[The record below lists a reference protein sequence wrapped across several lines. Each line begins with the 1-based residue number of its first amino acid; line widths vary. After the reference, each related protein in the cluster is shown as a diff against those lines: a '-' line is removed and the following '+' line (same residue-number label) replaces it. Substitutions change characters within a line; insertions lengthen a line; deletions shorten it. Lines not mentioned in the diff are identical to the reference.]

1 MRAAQSLSYLG
12 PTRAR
17 LRKRGKT
24 KTKNKTPPS
33 SSPATAAASGG
44 ETLEAGYPSIP
55 TGVRTREPTPLSPAA
70 RPTHRGARWGAEMRR
85 AMRSVD
91 DLIEEAKVRTVWWAL
106 CVFAISYFITHTSKS
121 MWTNVPMS
129 ILILAFLRYLSFK
142 VEFRWRSQPV
152 PKQTYL
158 SQASKRQLS
167 ANDHRLSTVPPVS
180 RWRRKVGSPS
190 VEAAFE
196 SFIDNILRDFVMDL
210 FYSDITPDREAP
222 ELIRGLI
229 LHALGEVSGRVKEMN
244 LVDFLTSD
252 MADLIG
258 KHVDIFRKNQLQI
271 GVDVMGTL
279 SSEERDE
286 RLKQHLIVSQE
297 LHPALLSSEH
307 EYKVLKEL
315 VGGVMALVLRP
326 QDAQSPLVRCFSREL
341 VTCLVLQPV
350 MNFASPIYVNEL
362 IIYFLNNKDTDV
374 GGSVSKANAVVSV
387 ANDHPSCKGGSQGR
401 QVEPIKL
408 STESSG
414 LVPASTSGMTS
425 LEGDKSKVSVDD
437 HGKVVQPR
445 QADWALVLD
454 AATERRSQV
463 LAPENLE
470 NMWAIG
476 RNYHKK
482 MVKVEHPSKGKGA
495 GSVDNIRNAGAAGK
509 ELSPN
514 FNERITSVDDKYM
527 VNLMQGSNRNA
538 QSTFVTGSHPLVQ
551 NTDEVKSK
559 EQSQVND
566 NSKVKHSEAIKN
578 TKAQLKRSNSSP
590 DMEKRHLSK
599 SNQTA
604 ISSESLSARKNHDD
618 KGSGPSSHGEALIYA
633 PKIRCRVVGAYFEK
647 LGSKSFAVYSIA
659 VTDADTK
666 TWFVKRRY
674 RNFER
679 LHRQLKEIPNYSLH
693 LPPKSF
699 LSSSIDDY
707 LVHQRCIL
715 LDKYLQ
721 DLLSIANIAEQHEV
735 WDFLSASSKNYS
747 AGKSTSVMKT
757 LAVNVDDA
765 MDDIVR
771 HVKGVSDG
779 LKRAVSTSSPNA
791 PYSQFADNRMSLSW
805 NQEEMNNQN
814 QHNRSMG
821 SAHSLSDG
829 DSNCEDRPSSV
840 NSACHS
846 DNEFNN
852 GGYAS
857 SDNKPNEACSG
868 SDTQVNQ
875 QIEKP
880 ARANSDSTNMASI
893 KSLEDPTGIPPEWM
907 PTNVSVPIL
916 NLVEK
921 VFQLK
926 RRGWIRRQVLWI
938 SKQIL
943 QLVMEDAIDDW
954 ILRQINWLRKDD
966 VIIQG
971 IRWIQDTLWPNGI
984 FFTKLEALHG
994 NAGASQFDKHP
1005 SGSVDEATGNRK
1017 GSTGSFEL
1025 QLEASRNASEVKKL
1039 LLGGTPST
1047 LVSIIGYKQYQR
1059 SARDIYYFLQSN
1071 VCVKQLTYAAVE
1083 QVLVT
1088 LFPELQ
1094 QLIEDIHEKGRKE
1107 QASFTYQL

>member
-1 MRAAQSLSYLG
+1 
-12 PTRAR
+12 
-17 LRKRGKT
+17 
-24 KTKNKTPPS
+24 
-33 SSPATAAASGG
+33 
-44 ETLEAGYPSIP
+44 
-55 TGVRTREPTPLSPAA
+55 
-70 RPTHRGARWGAEMRR
+70 MRR
-85 AMRSVD
+85 AMGSVD
-91 DLIEEAKVRTVWWAL
+91 DLIEEAKVRTVCWAL
-106 CVFAISYFITHTSKS
+106 CIFAISYFLTHTSKS

-167 ANDHRLSTVPPVS
+167 ANDHRLSNVPPVS

-196 SFIDNILRDFVMDL
+196 SFIDNVLRDFVMDL
-210 FYSDITPDREAP
+210 WYSSITPDREAP

-229 LHALGEVSGRVKEMN
+229 LHALGEVSGRAKEMN
-244 LVDFLTSD
+244 LVDLLTRD
-252 MADLIG
+252 MADLVG
-258 KHVDIFRKNQLQI
+258 KHVDIFRKNQSQI

-307 EYKVLKEL
+307 EYKVLQDL
-315 VGGVMALVLRP
+315 VGGIMALVLRP

-341 VTCLVLQPV
+341 LTCLVLQPV
-350 MNFASPIYVNEL
+350 MNFASPI
-362 IIYFLNNKDTDV
+362 INKTNTV
-374 GGSVSKANAVVSV
+374 VAVT
-387 ANDHPSCKGGSQGR
+387 NDHSSYKGGPQGR
-401 QVEPIKL
+401 QTESQKL
-408 STESSG
+408 SAESSG
-414 LVPASTSGMTS
+414 LPASRSGMTS
-425 LEGDKSKVSVDD
+425 LEGDKSKVPVDD
-437 HGKVVQPR
+437 HGSMAQPR
-445 QADWALVLD
+445 QADWAVVLD
-454 AATERRSQV
+454 AATKRRSQV

-476 RNYHKK
+476 RNYQKK
-482 MVKVEHPSKGKGA
+482 MVKVEHPSQGKGA
-495 GSVDNIRNAGAAGK
+495 GVDNIRNAVAAGK

-514 FNERITSVDDKYM
+514 FNERVTSVDDKYM
-527 VNLMQGSNRNA
+527 VHLMQGSNRNA
-538 QSTFVTGSHPLVQ
+538 QSTFVTGSHPLVSQ

-559 EQSQVND
+559 EQSQVHYS
-566 NSKVKHSEAIKN
+566 SKEKNSEAVKN
-578 TKAQLKRSNSSP
+578 TKAQLKRSSSSP
-590 DMEKRHLSK
+590 DMEKRHVAK

-604 ISSESLSARKNHDD
+604 ISSESLNARKNQDD
-618 KGSGPSSHGEALIYA
+618 KGSGPSSHGEVLIYG

-659 VTDADTK
+659 VTGADNK
-666 TWFVKRRY
+666 AWFVKRRY

-679 LHRQLKEIPNYSLH
+679 LHRLLKEIPNYSLH

-721 DLLSIANIAEQHEV
+721 DLLSIPNVAEQHEV
-735 WDFLSASSKNYS
+735 MDFLSESSKNYS
-747 AGKSTSVMKT
+747 AGKSTSVIKK

-779 LKRAVSTSSPNA
+779 LKRAVSTSSPSA
-791 PYSQFADNRMSLSW
+791 PYSQFADNRMSSSW
-805 NQEEMNNQN
+805 NQEEIDNQN
-814 QHNRSMG
+814 LQNRHLG
-821 SAHSLSDG
+821 SSHSLSDG

-846 DNEFNN
+846 DNELNN
-852 GGYAS
+852 GGYTS
-857 SDNKPNEACSG
+857 NDIKHIEACTSC
-868 SDTQVNQ
+868 DAQVNQ

-880 ARANSDSTNMASI
+880 ARANSDSTNMSSV
-893 KSLEDPTGIPPEWM
+893 KPFEDPSAIPPEWM
-907 PTNVSVPIL
+907 PTNVSVPLL
-916 NLVEK
+916 NLVDK

-926 RRGWIRRQVLWI
+926 RRGWIRKQVLWI

-954 ILRQINWLRKDD
+954 IIRQINWLRRDE
-966 VIIQG
+966 VIIQA
-971 IRWIQDTLWPNGI
+971 IRWIQDTLWPNGV
-984 FFTKLEALHG
+984 FFTKLDALQG
-994 NAGASQFDKHP
+994 NAGSSQSDKQP
-1005 SGSVDEATGNRK
+1005 TGSADEAIGNRK
-1017 GSTGSFEL
+1017 SSTSSFEL

-1059 SARDIYYFLQSN
+1059 SARDIYYFLQST
-1071 VCVKQLTYAAVE
+1071 VCVKQLTYAMIE
-1083 QVLVT
+1083 QVLVSV
-1088 LFPELQ
+1088 FPELQ
-1094 QLIEDIHEKGRKE
+1094 KLIEDIHEKGRKE
-1107 QASFTYQL
+1107 QAAFTYQL

>member
-1 MRAAQSLSYLG
+1 MR
-12 PTRAR
+12 
-17 LRKRGKT
+17 K
-24 KTKNKTPPS
+24 
-33 SSPATAAASGG
+33 
-44 ETLEAGYPSIP
+44 
-55 TGVRTREPTPLSPAA
+55 
-70 RPTHRGARWGAEMRR
+70 
-85 AMRSVD
+85 AMGSVD
-91 DLIEEAKVRTVWWAL
+91 DLIEEAKVRTVAWAL
-106 CVFAISYFITHTSKS
+106 GIFAISYFLTHTSKS

-129 ILILAFLRYLSFK
+129 ILILAFLRYVSFK

-167 ANDHRLSTVPPVS
+167 ANDHRISTVPPVS
-180 RWRRKVGSPS
+180 RWRRKVDSPA

-196 SFIDNILRDFVMDL
+196 SFIDNVLRDFVMDL
-210 FYSDITPDREAP
+210 WYSSITPDREAP

-229 LHALGEVSGRVKEMN
+229 LHALGEVSGRAKEMN
-244 LVDFLTSD
+244 LVDLLTRD
-252 MADLIG
+252 MSDLIG
-258 KHVDIFRKNQLQI
+258 KHVDIFRKNQSQI

-307 EYKVLKEL
+307 EYKVLQEL
-315 VGGVMALVLRP
+315 VGGIMALVLRP

-341 VTCLVLQPV
+341 LTCLVLQPV

-362 IIYFLNNKDTDV
+362 IIYFLNNKDTNI
-374 GGSVSKANAVVSV
+374 GGSVNKTNTVVAVT
-387 ANDHPSCKGGSQGR
+387 NDHSSYKGGSQGR
-401 QVEPIKL
+401 QMESQKL
-408 STESSG
+408 SAESSG
-414 LVPASTSGMTS
+414 SVLASSSGMTS
-425 LEGDKSKVSVDD
+425 LEGDKSKVLVDD
-437 HGKVVQPR
+437 HGKTVLPR
-445 QADWALVLD
+445 QADWAVVLD
-454 AATERRSQV
+454 AATKRRSQV

-476 RNYHKK
+476 RNYQKK

-495 GSVDNIRNAGAAGK
+495 GGVDSVRNAVVAGK

-514 FNERITSVDDKYM
+514 FNERVTSVDDKYM

-538 QSTFVTGSHPLVQ
+538 QSTFVTGSHPLVSQ
-551 NTDEVKSK
+551 NTDEVKS
-559 EQSQVND
+559 E
-566 NSKVKHSEAIKN
+566 HPEAVKN

-590 DMEKRHLSK
+590 DMEKRHLAK
-599 SNQTA
+599 SNQTVL
-604 ISSESLSARKNHDD
+604 SSESLNARTIQED
-618 KGSGPSSHGEALIYA
+618 KGSVPSSHGEVLMYA

-659 VTDADTK
+659 VTGADSK
-666 TWFVKRRY
+666 AWFVKRRY

-715 LDKYLQ
+715 LDRYLQ

-735 WDFLSASSKNYS
+735 WDFLSESSKNYS
-747 AGKSTSVMKT
+747 AGKSTSVIKT

-779 LKRAVSTSSPNA
+779 LKRVVGTSSPSA
-791 PYSQFADNRMSLSW
+791 PYSHLADNRMSLSW
-805 NQEEMNNQN
+805 NQEETDNQN
-814 QHNRSMG
+814 LQNRNLG
-821 SAHSLSDG
+821 SSHSLSDA

-846 DNEFNN
+846 DNELNS
-852 GGYAS
+852 GGYTS
-857 SDNKPNEACSG
+857 SDIKHNEATGC
-868 SDTQVNQ
+868 DVQVNQ
-875 QIEKP
+875 QMEKP
-880 ARANSDSTNMASI
+880 ARANSDSTNMSSV
-893 KSLEDPTGIPPEWM
+893 KPFEDPSGIPPEWM
-907 PTNVSVPIL
+907 PTNVSVPLL
-916 NLVEK
+916 NLVDK

-926 RRGWIRRQVLWI
+926 RRGWIRKQVLWI

-954 ILRQINWLRKDD
+954 ILRQINWLRRDE

-971 IRWIQDTLWPNGI
+971 IRWIQDTLWPNGV
-984 FFTKLEALHG
+984 FFTKLDGFQG
-994 NAGASQFDKHP
+994 NAGSSQFDKHP
-1005 SGSVDEATGNRK
+1005 SGSADEAIGNRK
-1017 GSTGSFEL
+1017 SNTSSFEL

-1059 SARDIYYFLQSN
+1059 SARDIYYFLQST
-1071 VCVKQLTYAAVE
+1071 VCVKQLTYAMIE

-1094 QLIEDIHEKGRKE
+1094 KLIEDIHEKGRKE
-1107 QASFTYQL
+1107 QASFIYQL

>member
-1 MRAAQSLSYLG
+1 
-12 PTRAR
+12 
-17 LRKRGKT
+17 
-24 KTKNKTPPS
+24 
-33 SSPATAAASGG
+33 
-44 ETLEAGYPSIP
+44 
-55 TGVRTREPTPLSPAA
+55 
-70 RPTHRGARWGAEMRR
+70 MRR
-85 AMRSVD
+85 AMGSVD
-91 DLIEEAKVRTVWWAL
+91 DLIEEAKVRTVCWAL
-106 CVFAISYFITHTSKS
+106 CIFAISYFMTHTSKS

-129 ILILAFLRYLSFK
+129 ILILAFLRYISFK

-167 ANDHRLSTVPPVS
+167 ANDHRLSNVPLVS

-196 SFIDNILRDFVMDL
+196 SFIDNILRDFVTDL
-210 FYSDITPDREAP
+210 WYSSITPDREAP

-229 LHALGEVSGRVKEMN
+229 LHALGEVSGRAKEMN
-244 LVDFLTSD
+244 LVDLLTRD
-252 MADLIG
+252 MADLVG
-258 KHVDIFRKNQLQI
+258 KHVDIFRKNQSQI
-271 GVDVMGTL
+271 GVDVMVTL

-307 EYKVLKEL
+307 EYKVLQEL
-315 VGGVMALVLRP
+315 VGGIMALVLRP

-341 VTCLVLQPV
+341 LTCLVLQPV

-362 IIYFLNNKDTDV
+362 IIYFLNNKDTNI
-374 GGSVSKANAVVSV
+374 GGSINKTNTVVAVT
-387 ANDHPSCKGGSQGR
+387 NDHSSYKGAPQGHQTESQ
-401 QVEPIKL
+401 KL
-408 STESSG
+408 SAESS
-414 LVPASTSGMTS
+414 SSGMTS

-437 HGKVVQPR
+437 HGRTVLPR

-476 RNYHKK
+476 RNYQKK
-482 MVKVEHPSKGKGA
+482 MVKVDHPTKGKGA
-495 GSVDNIRNAGAAGK
+495 GRVDNIRNAVAAGK

-514 FNERITSVDDKYM
+514 FNERVTSVDDKYM

-538 QSTFVTGSHPLVQ
+538 QSTFVAGSHPLVSQ

-559 EQSQVND
+559 EQSQVYYS
-566 NSKVKHSEAIKN
+566 SKEKHSEAVKN

-590 DMEKRHLSK
+590 DMEKRHLAK
-599 SNQTA
+599 SNQTV
-604 ISSESLSARKNHDD
+604 ISNESLNARKNQED
-618 KGSGPSSHGEALIYA
+618 KGSGPSSHGEVLIYA
-633 PKIRCRVVGAYFEK
+633 QKIRCRVVGAYFEK

-659 VTDADTK
+659 VTGADNK
-666 TWFVKRRY
+666 AWFVKRRY

-715 LDKYLQ
+715 LDRYLQ

-735 WDFLSASSKNYS
+735 MDFLSESSKNYS

-757 LAVNVDDA
+757 LAAVNVDDA

-779 LKRAVSTSSPNA
+779 LKRAVSTSSPSA
-791 PYSQFADNRMSLSW
+791 PYSQFADNRMPLSW
-805 NQEEMNNQN
+805 NQEEIDNQN
-814 QHNRSMG
+814 LQNRHLG
-821 SAHSLSDG
+821 SSHSLSDV

-840 NSACHS
+840 NSSCHSCHS
-846 DNEFNN
+846 DNELNN
-852 GGYAS
+852 GGYGS
-857 SDNKPNEACSG
+857 NDIKHIEACTSC
-868 SDTQVNQ
+868 DAQVNQ
-875 QIEKP
+875 RIEKP
-880 ARANSDSTNMASI
+880 ARGNSDSTNMSSV
-893 KSLEDPTGIPPEWM
+893 KPFEDPSGIPPEWV
-907 PTNVSVPIL
+907 PTNVSVPLL
-916 NLVEK
+916 NLVDK

-926 RRGWIRRQVLWI
+926 RRGWIRKQVLWI

-943 QLVMEDAIDDW
+943 QLLMEDAIDDW
-954 ILRQINWLRKDD
+954 IIRQINWLRRDE

-971 IRWIQDTLWPNGI
+971 IRWIQDTLWPNGV
-984 FFTKLEALHG
+984 FFTKLDGLQG
-994 NAGASQFDKHP
+994 DAGASQSDKHP
-1005 SGSVDEATGNRK
+1005 SGSADEATGNRK
-1017 GSTGSFEL
+1017 SSTSSFEL

-1059 SARDIYYFLQSN
+1059 SARDIYYFLQST
-1071 VCVKQLTYAAVE
+1071 VCVKQLTFAMIE
-1083 QVLVT
+1083 QVLVS
-1088 LFPELQ
+1088 LFPELHK
-1094 QLIEDIHEKGRKE
+1094 LIEDIHEKGHKE

>member
-1 MRAAQSLSYLG
+1 MR
-12 PTRAR
+12 
-17 LRKRGKT
+17 K
-24 KTKNKTPPS
+24 
-33 SSPATAAASGG
+33 
-44 ETLEAGYPSIP
+44 
-55 TGVRTREPTPLSPAA
+55 
-70 RPTHRGARWGAEMRR
+70 
-85 AMRSVD
+85 AMGSVD
-91 DLIEEAKVRTVWWAL
+91 DLIEEAKVRTVAWAL
-106 CVFAISYFITHTSKS
+106 GIFTISYFLTHTSKS

-129 ILILAFLRYLSFK
+129 ILILAFLRYVSFK

-152 PKQTYL
+152 PKQPYL

-180 RWRRKVGSPS
+180 RWRRKVDSPA

-196 SFIDNILRDFVMDL
+196 SFIDLVLRDFVMDL
-210 FYSDITPDREAP
+210 WYSSITPDREAP
-222 ELIRGLI
+222 ELIRGLV
-229 LHALGEVSGRVKEMN
+229 LHALGEVSGRAKEMN
-244 LVDFLTSD
+244 LVDLLTRD
-252 MADLIG
+252 MSDLIG
-258 KHVDIFRKNQLQI
+258 KHVDIFRKNQSQI

-307 EYKVLKEL
+307 EYKVLQEL
-315 VGGVMALVLRP
+315 VGGIMALVLRP

-341 VTCLVLQPV
+341 LTCLVLQPV

-362 IIYFLNNKDTDV
+362 IIYFLNNQDTNI
-374 GGSVSKANAVVSV
+374 GGSINKTNTVVGV
-387 ANDHPSCKGGSQGR
+387 TNDHSSYKGGSQGH
-401 QVEPIKL
+401 QMESQKL
-408 STESSG
+408 SAESSG
-414 LVPASTSGMTS
+414 SVLANSSGMTS
-425 LEGDKSKVSVDD
+425 LEDDKSKVLVDD
-437 HGKVVQPR
+437 HGKTVLPR
-445 QADWALVLD
+445 QADWAVVLD
-454 AATERRSQV
+454 AATKRRSQV

-476 RNYHKK
+476 RNYQKK

-495 GSVDNIRNAGAAGK
+495 GGVDSVRNAVVAGK

-514 FNERITSVDDKYM
+514 FNERVTSVDDKYM

-538 QSTFVTGSHPLVQ
+538 QSTFVTGSHPLVSQ
-551 NTDEVKSK
+551 NTYEVKS
-559 EQSQVND
+559 E
-566 NSKVKHSEAIKN
+566 HPEAVKN

-590 DMEKRHLSK
+590 DMEKRHLAKSK
-599 SNQTA
+599 QTGL
-604 ISSESLSARKNHDD
+604 SSESLNARTIQED
-618 KGSGPSSHGEALIYA
+618 KGSVPSSHGEVLMYA

-659 VTDADTK
+659 VTGADSK
-666 TWFVKRRY
+666 AWFVKRRY

-715 LDKYLQ
+715 LDRYLQ

-735 WDFLSASSKNYS
+735 WDFLSESSKNYS
-747 AGKSTSVMKT
+747 AGKSTSVIKT

-779 LKRAVSTSSPNA
+779 LKRAVGTSSPSA
-791 PYSQFADNRMSLSW
+791 PYSHLADNRMSLSW
-805 NQEEMNNQN
+805 NQEETDNQN
-814 QHNRSMG
+814 LQNRNLG
-821 SAHSLSDG
+821 SSHSLSDA

-846 DNEFNN
+846 DNELNN
-852 GGYAS
+852 GGYTS
-857 SDNKPNEACSG
+857 SDIKHNEATGC
-868 SDTQVNQ
+868 DVQVSQ
-875 QIEKP
+875 HIEKT
-880 ARANSDSTNMASI
+880 ARANSDSTNMSSI
-893 KSLEDPTGIPPEWM
+893 KPCEDPSGIPPEWM
-907 PTNVSVPIL
+907 PTNVSVPLL
-916 NLVEK
+916 NLVDK

-926 RRGWIRRQVLWI
+926 RRGWIRKQVLWI

-954 ILRQINWLRKDD
+954 IIRQINWLRRDE

-971 IRWIQDTLWPNGI
+971 IRWIQDTLWPNGV
-984 FFTKLEALHG
+984 FFTKLDG
-994 NAGASQFDKHP
+994 FQGDAGSSQFDKHP
-1005 SGSVDEATGNRK
+1005 SGSADEAIGNRK
-1017 GSTGSFEL
+1017 SNTSSFEL

-1059 SARDIYYFLQSN
+1059 SARDIYYFLQST
-1071 VCVKQLTYAAVE
+1071 VCVKQLTYAMIE

-1088 LFPELQ
+1088 LFPELHK
-1094 QLIEDIHEKGRKE
+1094 LIEDIHEKGRKE
-1107 QASFTYQL
+1107 QASFIYQL

>member
-1 MRAAQSLSYLG
+1 MG
-12 PTRAR
+12 
-17 LRKRGKT
+17 
-24 KTKNKTPPS
+24 
-33 SSPATAAASGG
+33 
-44 ETLEAGYPSIP
+44 
-55 TGVRTREPTPLSPAA
+55 
-70 RPTHRGARWGAEMRR
+70 
-85 AMRSVD
+85 SVD
-91 DLIEEAKVRTVWWAL
+91 DLIEEAKVRTVAWAL
-106 CVFAISYFITHTSKS
+106 GIFAISYFLTHTSKS

-129 ILILAFLRYLSFK
+129 ILILAFLRYVSFK

-167 ANDHRLSTVPPVS
+167 ANDHRISTVPPVS
-180 RWRRKVGSPS
+180 RWRRKVDSPA

-196 SFIDNILRDFVMDL
+196 SFIDNVLRDFVMDL
-210 FYSDITPDREAP
+210 WYSSITPDREAP

-229 LHALGEVSGRVKEMN
+229 LHALGEVSGRAKEMN
-244 LVDFLTSD
+244 LVDLLTRD
-252 MADLIG
+252 MSDLIG
-258 KHVDIFRKNQLQI
+258 KHVDIFRKNQSQI

-307 EYKVLKEL
+307 EYKVLQEL
-315 VGGVMALVLRP
+315 VGGIMALVLRP

-341 VTCLVLQPV
+341 LTCLVLQPV

-362 IIYFLNNKDTDV
+362 IIYFLNNKDTNI
-374 GGSVSKANAVVSV
+374 GGSVNKTNTVVAVT
-387 ANDHPSCKGGSQGR
+387 NDHSSYKGGSQGR
-401 QVEPIKL
+401 QMESQKL
-408 STESSG
+408 SAESSG
-414 LVPASTSGMTS
+414 SVLASSSGMTS
-425 LEGDKSKVSVDD
+425 LEGDKSKVLVDD
-437 HGKVVQPR
+437 HGKTVLPR
-445 QADWALVLD
+445 QADWAVVLD
-454 AATERRSQV
+454 AATKRRSQV

-476 RNYHKK
+476 RNYQKK

-495 GSVDNIRNAGAAGK
+495 GGVDSVRNAVVAGK

-514 FNERITSVDDKYM
+514 FNERVTSVDDKYM

-538 QSTFVTGSHPLVQ
+538 QSTFVTGSHPLVSQ
-551 NTDEVKSK
+551 NTDEVKS
-559 EQSQVND
+559 E
-566 NSKVKHSEAIKN
+566 HPEAVKN

-590 DMEKRHLSK
+590 DMEKRHLAK
-599 SNQTA
+599 SNQTVL
-604 ISSESLSARKNHDD
+604 SSESLNARTIQED
-618 KGSGPSSHGEALIYA
+618 KGSVPSSHGEVLMYA

-659 VTDADTK
+659 VTGADSK
-666 TWFVKRRY
+666 AWFVKRRY

-715 LDKYLQ
+715 LDRYLQ

-735 WDFLSASSKNYS
+735 WDFLSESSKNYS
-747 AGKSTSVMKT
+747 AGKSTSVIKT

-779 LKRAVSTSSPNA
+779 LKRVVGTSSPSA
-791 PYSQFADNRMSLSW
+791 PYSHLADNRMSLSW
-805 NQEEMNNQN
+805 NQEETDNQN
-814 QHNRSMG
+814 LQNRNLG
-821 SAHSLSDG
+821 SSHSLSDA

-846 DNEFNN
+846 DNELNS
-852 GGYAS
+852 GGYTS
-857 SDNKPNEACSG
+857 SDIKHNEATGC
-868 SDTQVNQ
+868 DVQVNQ
-875 QIEKP
+875 QMEKP
-880 ARANSDSTNMASI
+880 ARANSDSTNMSSV
-893 KSLEDPTGIPPEWM
+893 KPFEDPSGIPPEWM
-907 PTNVSVPIL
+907 PTNVSVPLL
-916 NLVEK
+916 NLVDK

-926 RRGWIRRQVLWI
+926 RRGWIRKQVLWI

-954 ILRQINWLRKDD
+954 ILRQINWLRRDE

-971 IRWIQDTLWPNGI
+971 IRWIQDTLWPNGV
-984 FFTKLEALHG
+984 FFTKLDGFQG
-994 NAGASQFDKHP
+994 NAGSSQFDKHP
-1005 SGSVDEATGNRK
+1005 SGSADEAIGNRK
-1017 GSTGSFEL
+1017 SNTSSFEL

-1059 SARDIYYFLQSN
+1059 SARDIYYFLQST
-1071 VCVKQLTYAAVE
+1071 VCVKQLTYAIIE

-1094 QLIEDIHEKGRKE
+1094 KLIEDIHEKGRKE
-1107 QASFTYQL
+1107 QASFIYQL

>member
-1 MRAAQSLSYLG
+1 
-12 PTRAR
+12 
-17 LRKRGKT
+17 
-24 KTKNKTPPS
+24 
-33 SSPATAAASGG
+33 
-44 ETLEAGYPSIP
+44 
-55 TGVRTREPTPLSPAA
+55 
-70 RPTHRGARWGAEMRR
+70 MRR
-85 AMRSVD
+85 AMVGVD

-106 CVFAISYFITHTSKS
+106 CVFAISYFLTHTSKS

-142 VEFRWRSQPV
+142 VEFHWRGQPV
-152 PKQTYL
+152 QKQTHL
-158 SQASKRQLS
+158 SQLSKRQLS
-167 ANDHRLSTVPPVS
+167 AHDHRLSTVAPVS

-196 SFIDNILRDFVMDL
+196 SFIENILRDFVVDL
-210 FYSDITPDREAP
+210 WYSSITPDREAP

-229 LHALGEVSGRVKEMN
+229 LHALGEISGRVKEMN
-244 LVDFLTSD
+244 LVDLLTRD

-258 KHVDIFRKNQLQI
+258 HHLDIFRKNQSQI

-307 EYKVLKEL
+307 EYKVFQDI
-315 VGGVMALVLRP
+315 VGGIMALVLRP

-341 VTCLVLQPV
+341 LTCLVLQPV
-350 MNFASPIYVNEL
+350 MNFASPIYMNEL
-362 IIYFLNNKDTDV
+362 IIYLMNNKDTNS
-374 GGSVSKANAVVSV
+374 GGGNLDNSNSSVTVTNAHS
-387 ANDHPSCKGGSQGR
+387 AHKGSSQGC
-401 QVEPIKL
+401 QVESRNL
-408 STESSG
+408 SQESSG
-414 LVPASTSGMTS
+414 LVPANSSGMRS
-425 LEGDKSKVSVDD
+425 LVTHDGDKSKMSKIE
-437 HGKVVQPR
+437 HGSAIQSRQP
-445 QADWALVLD
+445 DWAVGLD
-454 AATERRSQV
+454 AATKRRSQV

-476 RNYHKK
+476 RNYQKK
-482 MVKVEHPSKGKGA
+482 MVKFEHSRGKSSGI
-495 GSVDNIRNAGAAGK
+495 DNIPSAGAAGK

-538 QSTFVTGSHPLVQ
+538 QSTYVTGSHPLVSQ
-551 NTDEVKSK
+551 EWQDTDEAKPN
-559 EQSQVND
+559 EGSQVDCSSTEKPCETIN
-566 NSKVKHSEAIKN
+566 N
-578 TKAQLKRSNSSP
+578 TKAQLKRSNSTP
-590 DMEKRHLSK
+590 DIEKRYLAK
-599 SNQTA
+599 SNQTMV
-604 ISSESLSARKNHDD
+604 SSEIARKNQGDR
-618 KGSGPSSHGEALIYA
+618 GSFPVSHGEVVLYV

-647 LGSKSFAVYSIA
+647 LSSKSFAVYSIA
-659 VTDADTK
+659 VTDAENK
-666 TWFVKRRY
+666 AWFVKRRY

-721 DLLSIANIAEQHEV
+721 ELLSIPNIAEQHEV
-735 WDFLSASSKNYS
+735 WDFLSATSKNYS

-771 HVKGVSDG
+771 QFKGVSDG
-779 LKRAVSTSSPNA
+779 LKRAVGTSPTSA
-791 PYSQFADNRMSLSW
+791 PSSHLAENQMSLSW
-805 NQEEMNNQN
+805 NQEEIDNLNL
-814 QHNRSMG
+814 HNRNLSG
-821 SAHSLSDG
+821 AHSLSDG
-829 DSNCEDRPSSV
+829 DSNYEDPSSSV
-840 NSACHS
+840 NSASHS
-846 DNEFNN
+846 DNELNN
-852 GGYAS
+852 SRYGS
-857 SDNKPNEACSG
+857 NDIKLNEAYSG
-868 SDTQVNQ
+868 FDAQASQ

-880 ARANSDSTNMASI
+880 TRAYSDSSNMS
-893 KSLEDPTGIPPEWM
+893 SLNTFEDPAGIPPEWT
-907 PTNVSVPIL
+907 PTNVSVHLL
-916 NLVEK
+916 NLVDK

-926 RRGWIRRQVLWI
+926 RRGWIRKQVLWI

-943 QLVMEDAIDDW
+943 QLVMEDAIDEW
-954 ILRQINWLRKDD
+954 ILRQINWLRRDE
-966 VIIQG
+966 VIVQG
-971 IRWIQDTLWPNGI
+971 IRWIQDTLWPNGV
-984 FFTKLEALHG
+984 FFTRLDGYQG
-994 NAGASQFDKHP
+994 NAGPSQFDKHP
-1005 SGSVDEATGNRK
+1005 SGSANQASGNRK
-1017 GSTGSFEL
+1017 DSASSFEQ

-1039 LLGGTPST
+1039 LLGGTPPT

-1071 VCVKQLTYAAVE
+1071 VCVKQLAYAMIE
-1083 QVLVT
+1083 QVLVS
-1088 LFPELQ
+1088 LFPELR

>member
-1 MRAAQSLSYLG
+1 MR
-12 PTRAR
+12 
-17 LRKRGKT
+17 K
-24 KTKNKTPPS
+24 
-33 SSPATAAASGG
+33 
-44 ETLEAGYPSIP
+44 
-55 TGVRTREPTPLSPAA
+55 
-70 RPTHRGARWGAEMRR
+70 
-85 AMRSVD
+85 AMGSVD
-91 DLIEEAKVRTVWWAL
+91 DLIEEAKVRTVAWAL
-106 CVFAISYFITHTSKS
+106 GIFAISYFLTHTSKS

-129 ILILAFLRYLSFK
+129 ILILAFLRYVSFK

-152 PKQTYL
+152 SKQTYL

-167 ANDHRLSTVPPVS
+167 ANDHRISTVPPVS
-180 RWRRKVGSPS
+180 RWRRKVDSPA

-196 SFIDNILRDFVMDL
+196 SFIDNVLRDFVMDL
-210 FYSDITPDREAP
+210 WYSDITPDREAP

-229 LHALGEVSGRVKEMN
+229 LHALGEVSGRAKEMN
-244 LVDFLTSD
+244 LVDLLTRD
-252 MADLIG
+252 MSDLIG
-258 KHVDIFRKNQLQI
+258 KHVDMFRKNQSEI

-307 EYKVLKEL
+307 EYKVLQEL
-315 VGGVMALVLRP
+315 VGGIMALVLRP

-341 VTCLVLQPV
+341 LTCLVLQPV

-362 IIYFLNNKDTDV
+362 IICFLNNKDTNI
-374 GGSVSKANAVVSV
+374 GGSVNKTSTVVAVT
-387 ANDHPSCKGGSQGR
+387 NDHSSYKGGSQGR
-401 QVEPIKL
+401 QMESQKL
-408 STESSG
+408 SAESSG
-414 LVPASTSGMTS
+414 SVLASSSGMTS
-425 LEGDKSKVSVDD
+425 VEGDKSKVLVDD
-437 HGKVVQPR
+437 HGKTVQPR

-454 AATERRSQV
+454 AATKRRSQV

-476 RNYHKK
+476 RNYQKN
-482 MVKVEHPSKGKGA
+482 MVKVERPSKKGKGA
-495 GSVDNIRNAGAAGK
+495 GGIDSVRNAVVAGK

-514 FNERITSVDDKYM
+514 FNERVTSVDDKYM

-538 QSTFVTGSHPLVQ
+538 QSTFVTGSHPLVSQ
-551 NTDEVKSK
+551 NTDEVKS
-559 EQSQVND
+559 E
-566 NSKVKHSEAIKN
+566 HPEAVKN

-590 DMEKRHLSK
+590 DMEKRHLAK

-604 ISSESLSARKNHDD
+604 LSSESLNSRTIQED
-618 KGSGPSSHGEALIYA
+618 KGSVPSSHGEVLMYA

-659 VTDADTK
+659 VTGADNK
-666 TWFVKRRY
+666 AWFVKRRY

-715 LDKYLQ
+715 LDRYLQ

-735 WDFLSASSKNYS
+735 WDFLSESSKNYS
-747 AGKSTSVMKT
+747 AGKSTSVIKT

-779 LKRAVSTSSPNA
+779 LKRAVGTSSPSA
-791 PYSQFADNRMSLSW
+791 PYSHLTDNRMSLSW
-805 NQEEMNNQN
+805 NQEETDNQN
-814 QHNRSMG
+814 LQNRNLG
-821 SAHSLSDG
+821 SSHSLSDG

-846 DNEFNN
+846 DNELSN
-852 GGYAS
+852 GGYIS
-857 SDNKPNEACSG
+857 SDIKHNEATGC
-868 SDTQVNQ
+868 DVQVNQ

-880 ARANSDSTNMASI
+880 ARANSDSTNMSSV
-893 KSLEDPTGIPPEWM
+893 KPFEDPSGIPPEWV
-907 PTNVSVPIL
+907 PTNVSVPLL
-916 NLVEK
+916 NLVDK

-926 RRGWIRRQVLWI
+926 RRGWIRKQVFWI

-954 ILRQINWLRKDD
+954 ILRQINWLRRDE

-971 IRWIQDTLWPNGI
+971 IRWIQDTLWPNGV
-984 FFTKLEALHG
+984 FFTKLDGYQG
-994 NAGASQFDKHP
+994 NAGSSQFDKHP
-1005 SGSVDEATGNRK
+1005 SGSADETIGNRK
-1017 GSTGSFEL
+1017 SNTSSFEL

-1059 SARDIYYFLQSN
+1059 SARDIYYFLQST
-1071 VCVKQLTYAAVE
+1071 VCVKQLTYAMIE

-1088 LFPELQ
+1088 LFPELHK
-1094 QLIEDIHEKGRKE
+1094 LIEGIHEKGRKE
-1107 QASFTYQL
+1107 QASFIYQL

>member
-1 MRAAQSLSYLG
+1 MR
-12 PTRAR
+12 
-17 LRKRGKT
+17 K
-24 KTKNKTPPS
+24 
-33 SSPATAAASGG
+33 
-44 ETLEAGYPSIP
+44 
-55 TGVRTREPTPLSPAA
+55 
-70 RPTHRGARWGAEMRR
+70 
-85 AMRSVD
+85 AMGSVD
-91 DLIEEAKVRTVWWAL
+91 DLIEEAKVRTVAWAL
-106 CVFAISYFITHTSKS
+106 GIFAISYFLTHTSKS

-129 ILILAFLRYLSFK
+129 ILILAFLRYVSFK

-167 ANDHRLSTVPPVS
+167 ANDHRISTVPPVS
-180 RWRRKVGSPS
+180 RWRRKVDSPA

-196 SFIDNILRDFVMDL
+196 SFIDNVLRDFVMDL
-210 FYSDITPDREAP
+210 WYSSITPDREAP

-229 LHALGEVSGRVKEMN
+229 LHALGEVSGRAKEMN
-244 LVDFLTSD
+244 LVDLLTRD
-252 MADLIG
+252 MSDLIG
-258 KHVDIFRKNQLQI
+258 KHVDIFRKNQSQI

-307 EYKVLKEL
+307 EYKVLQEL
-315 VGGVMALVLRP
+315 VGGIMALVLRP

-341 VTCLVLQPV
+341 LTCLVLQPV

-362 IIYFLNNKDTDV
+362 IIYFLNNKDTNI
-374 GGSVSKANAVVSV
+374 GGSVNKTNTVVAVT
-387 ANDHPSCKGGSQGR
+387 NDHSSYKGGSQGR
-401 QVEPIKL
+401 QMESQKL
-408 STESSG
+408 SAESSG
-414 LVPASTSGMTS
+414 SVLASSSGMTS
-425 LEGDKSKVSVDD
+425 LEGDKSKVLVDD
-437 HGKVVQPR
+437 HGKTVLPR
-445 QADWALVLD
+445 QADWAVVLD
-454 AATERRSQV
+454 AATKRRSQV

-476 RNYHKK
+476 RNYQKK

-495 GSVDNIRNAGAAGK
+495 GGVDSVRNAVVAGK

-514 FNERITSVDDKYM
+514 FNERVTSVDDKYM

-538 QSTFVTGSHPLVQ
+538 QSTFVTGSHPLVSQ
-551 NTDEVKSK
+551 NTDEVKS
-559 EQSQVND
+559 E
-566 NSKVKHSEAIKN
+566 HPEAVKN

-590 DMEKRHLSK
+590 DMEKRHLAK
-599 SNQTA
+599 SNQTVL
-604 ISSESLSARKNHDD
+604 SSESLNARTIQED
-618 KGSGPSSHGEALIYA
+618 KGSVPSSHGEVLMYA

-659 VTDADTK
+659 VTGADSK
-666 TWFVKRRY
+666 AWFVKRRY

-715 LDKYLQ
+715 LDRYLQ

-735 WDFLSASSKNYS
+735 WDFLSESSKNYS
-747 AGKSTSVMKT
+747 AGKSTSVIKT

-779 LKRAVSTSSPNA
+779 LKRAVGTSSPSA
-791 PYSQFADNRMSLSW
+791 PYSHLADNRMSLSW
-805 NQEEMNNQN
+805 NQEETDNQN
-814 QHNRSMG
+814 LQNRNLG
-821 SAHSLSDG
+821 SSHSLSDA

-846 DNEFNN
+846 DNELNS
-852 GGYAS
+852 GGYTS
-857 SDNKPNEACSG
+857 SDIKHNEATGC
-868 SDTQVNQ
+868 DVQVNQ
-875 QIEKP
+875 QMEKP
-880 ARANSDSTNMASI
+880 ARANSDSTNMSSV
-893 KSLEDPTGIPPEWM
+893 KPFEDPSGIPPEWM
-907 PTNVSVPIL
+907 PTNVSVPLL
-916 NLVEK
+916 NLVDK

-926 RRGWIRRQVLWI
+926 RRGWIRKQVLWI

-954 ILRQINWLRKDD
+954 ILRQINWLRRDE

-971 IRWIQDTLWPNGI
+971 IRWIQDTLWPNGV
-984 FFTKLEALHG
+984 FFTKLDGFQG
-994 NAGASQFDKHP
+994 NAGSSQFDKHP
-1005 SGSVDEATGNRK
+1005 SGSADEAIGNRK
-1017 GSTGSFEL
+1017 SNTSSFEL

-1059 SARDIYYFLQSN
+1059 SARDIYYFLQST
-1071 VCVKQLTYAAVE
+1071 VCVKQLTYAIIE

-1094 QLIEDIHEKGRKE
+1094 KLIEDIHEKGRKE
-1107 QASFTYQL
+1107 QASFIYQL

>member
-1 MRAAQSLSYLG
+1 MG
-12 PTRAR
+12 
-17 LRKRGKT
+17 
-24 KTKNKTPPS
+24 
-33 SSPATAAASGG
+33 
-44 ETLEAGYPSIP
+44 
-55 TGVRTREPTPLSPAA
+55 
-70 RPTHRGARWGAEMRR
+70 
-85 AMRSVD
+85 SVD
-91 DLIEEAKVRTVWWAL
+91 DLIEEAKVRTVAWAL
-106 CVFAISYFITHTSKS
+106 GIFAISYFLTHTSKS

-129 ILILAFLRYLSFK
+129 ILILAFLRYVSFK

-167 ANDHRLSTVPPVS
+167 ANDHRISTVPPVS
-180 RWRRKVGSPS
+180 RWRRKVDSPA

-196 SFIDNILRDFVMDL
+196 SFIDNVLRDFVMDL
-210 FYSDITPDREAP
+210 WYSSITPDREAP

-229 LHALGEVSGRVKEMN
+229 LHALGEVSGRAKEMN
-244 LVDFLTSD
+244 LVDLLTRD
-252 MADLIG
+252 MSDLIG
-258 KHVDIFRKNQLQI
+258 KHVDIFRKNQSQI

-307 EYKVLKEL
+307 EYKVLQEL
-315 VGGVMALVLRP
+315 VGGIMALVLRP

-341 VTCLVLQPV
+341 LTCLVLQPV

-362 IIYFLNNKDTDV
+362 IIYFLNNKDTNI
-374 GGSVSKANAVVSV
+374 GGSVNKTNTVVAVT
-387 ANDHPSCKGGSQGR
+387 NDHSSYKGGSQGR
-401 QVEPIKL
+401 QMESQKL
-408 STESSG
+408 SAESSG
-414 LVPASTSGMTS
+414 SVLASSSGMTS
-425 LEGDKSKVSVDD
+425 LEGDKSKVLVDD
-437 HGKVVQPR
+437 HGKTVLPR
-445 QADWALVLD
+445 QADWAVVLD
-454 AATERRSQV
+454 AATKRRSQV

-476 RNYHKK
+476 RNYQKK

-495 GSVDNIRNAGAAGK
+495 GGVDSVRNAVVAGK

-514 FNERITSVDDKYM
+514 FNERVTSVDDKYM

-538 QSTFVTGSHPLVQ
+538 QSTFVTGSHPLVSQ
-551 NTDEVKSK
+551 NRDEVKS
-559 EQSQVND
+559 E
-566 NSKVKHSEAIKN
+566 HPEAVKN

-590 DMEKRHLSK
+590 DMEKRHLAK
-599 SNQTA
+599 SNQTVL
-604 ISSESLSARKNHDD
+604 SSESLNARTIQED
-618 KGSGPSSHGEALIYA
+618 KGSVPSSHGEVLMYA

-659 VTDADTK
+659 VTGADSK
-666 TWFVKRRY
+666 AWFVKRRY

-715 LDKYLQ
+715 LDRYLQ

-735 WDFLSASSKNYS
+735 WDFLSESSKNYS
-747 AGKSTSVMKT
+747 AGKSTSVIKT

-779 LKRAVSTSSPNA
+779 LKRVVGTSSPSA
-791 PYSQFADNRMSLSW
+791 PYSHLADNRMSLSW
-805 NQEEMNNQN
+805 NQEETDNQN
-814 QHNRSMG
+814 LQNRNLG
-821 SAHSLSDG
+821 SSHSLSDA

-846 DNEFNN
+846 DNELNS
-852 GGYAS
+852 GGYTS
-857 SDNKPNEACSG
+857 SDIKHNEATGC
-868 SDTQVNQ
+868 DVQVNQ
-875 QIEKP
+875 QMEKP
-880 ARANSDSTNMASI
+880 ARANSDSTNMSSV
-893 KSLEDPTGIPPEWM
+893 KPFEDPSGIPPEWM
-907 PTNVSVPIL
+907 PTNVSVPLL
-916 NLVEK
+916 NLVDK

-926 RRGWIRRQVLWI
+926 RRGWIRKQVLWI

-954 ILRQINWLRKDD
+954 ILRQINWLRRDE

-971 IRWIQDTLWPNGI
+971 IRWIQDTLWPNGV
-984 FFTKLEALHG
+984 FFTKLDGFQG
-994 NAGASQFDKHP
+994 NAGSSQFDKHP
-1005 SGSVDEATGNRK
+1005 SGSADEAIGNRK
-1017 GSTGSFEL
+1017 SNTSSFEL

-1059 SARDIYYFLQSN
+1059 SARDIYYFLQST
-1071 VCVKQLTYAAVE
+1071 VCVKQLTYAIIE

-1094 QLIEDIHEKGRKE
+1094 KLIEDIHEKGRKE
-1107 QASFTYQL
+1107 QASFIYQL

>member
-1 MRAAQSLSYLG
+1 MR
-12 PTRAR
+12 
-17 LRKRGKT
+17 K
-24 KTKNKTPPS
+24 
-33 SSPATAAASGG
+33 
-44 ETLEAGYPSIP
+44 
-55 TGVRTREPTPLSPAA
+55 
-70 RPTHRGARWGAEMRR
+70 
-85 AMRSVD
+85 AMGSVD
-91 DLIEEAKVRTVWWAL
+91 DLIEEAKVRTVAWAL
-106 CVFAISYFITHTSKS
+106 GIFAISYFLTHTSKS

-129 ILILAFLRYLSFK
+129 ILILAFLRYVSFK

-167 ANDHRLSTVPPVS
+167 ANDHRISTVPPVS
-180 RWRRKVGSPS
+180 RWRRKVDSPA

-196 SFIDNILRDFVMDL
+196 SFIDNVLRDFVMDL
-210 FYSDITPDREAP
+210 WYSSITPDREAP

-229 LHALGEVSGRVKEMN
+229 LHALGEVSGRAKEMN
-244 LVDFLTSD
+244 LVDLLTRD
-252 MADLIG
+252 MSDLIG
-258 KHVDIFRKNQLQI
+258 KHVDIFRKNQSQI

-307 EYKVLKEL
+307 EYKVLQEL
-315 VGGVMALVLRP
+315 VGGIMALVLRP

-341 VTCLVLQPV
+341 LTCLVLQPV

-362 IIYFLNNKDTDV
+362 IIYFLNNKDTNI
-374 GGSVSKANAVVSV
+374 GGSVNKTNTVVAVT
-387 ANDHPSCKGGSQGR
+387 NDHSSYKGGSQGR
-401 QVEPIKL
+401 QMESQKL
-408 STESSG
+408 SAESSG
-414 LVPASTSGMTS
+414 SVLASSSGMTS
-425 LEGDKSKVSVDD
+425 LEGDKSKVLVDD
-437 HGKVVQPR
+437 HGKTVLPR
-445 QADWALVLD
+445 QADWAVVLD
-454 AATERRSQV
+454 AATKRRSQV

-476 RNYHKK
+476 RNYQKK

-495 GSVDNIRNAGAAGK
+495 GGVDSVRNAVVAGK

-514 FNERITSVDDKYM
+514 FNERVTSVDDKYM

-538 QSTFVTGSHPLVQ
+538 QSTFVTGSHPLVSQ
-551 NTDEVKSK
+551 NTDEVKS
-559 EQSQVND
+559 E
-566 NSKVKHSEAIKN
+566 HPEAVKN

-590 DMEKRHLSK
+590 DMEKRHLAK
-599 SNQTA
+599 SNQTVL
-604 ISSESLSARKNHDD
+604 SSESLNARTIQED
-618 KGSGPSSHGEALIYA
+618 KGSVPSSHGEVLMYA

-659 VTDADTK
+659 VTGADSK
-666 TWFVKRRY
+666 AWFVKRRY

-715 LDKYLQ
+715 LDRYLQ

-735 WDFLSASSKNYS
+735 WDFLSESSKNYS
-747 AGKSTSVMKT
+747 AGKSTSVIKT

-779 LKRAVSTSSPNA
+779 LKRVVGTSSPSA
-791 PYSQFADNRMSLSW
+791 PYSHLADNRMSLSW
-805 NQEEMNNQN
+805 NQEETDNQN
-814 QHNRSMG
+814 LQNRNLG
-821 SAHSLSDG
+821 SSHSLSDA

-846 DNEFNN
+846 DNELNS
-852 GGYAS
+852 GGYTS
-857 SDNKPNEACSG
+857 SDIKHNEATGC
-868 SDTQVNQ
+868 DVQVNQ
-875 QIEKP
+875 QMEKP
-880 ARANSDSTNMASI
+880 ARANSDSTNMSSV
-893 KSLEDPTGIPPEWM
+893 KPFEDPSGIPPEWM
-907 PTNVSVPIL
+907 PTNVSVPLL
-916 NLVEK
+916 NLVDK

-926 RRGWIRRQVLWI
+926 RRGWIRKQVLWI

-954 ILRQINWLRKDD
+954 ILRQINWLRRDE

-971 IRWIQDTLWPNGI
+971 IRWIQDTLWPNGV
-984 FFTKLEALHG
+984 FFTKLDGFQG
-994 NAGASQFDKHP
+994 NAGSSQFDKHP
-1005 SGSVDEATGNRK
+1005 SGSADEAIGNRK
-1017 GSTGSFEL
+1017 SNTSSFEL

-1059 SARDIYYFLQSN
+1059 SARDIYYFLQST
-1071 VCVKQLTYAAVE
+1071 VCVKQLTYAIIE

-1094 QLIEDIHEKGRKE
+1094 KLIEDIHEKGRKE
-1107 QASFTYQL
+1107 QASFIYQL

>member
-1 MRAAQSLSYLG
+1 MR
-12 PTRAR
+12 
-17 LRKRGKT
+17 K
-24 KTKNKTPPS
+24 
-33 SSPATAAASGG
+33 
-44 ETLEAGYPSIP
+44 
-55 TGVRTREPTPLSPAA
+55 
-70 RPTHRGARWGAEMRR
+70 
-85 AMRSVD
+85 AMGSVD
-91 DLIEEAKVRTVWWAL
+91 DLIEEAKVRTVAWAL
-106 CVFAISYFITHTSKS
+106 GIFAISYFLTHTSKS

-129 ILILAFLRYLSFK
+129 ILILAFLRYVSFK

-152 PKQTYL
+152 SKQTYL

-167 ANDHRLSTVPPVS
+167 ANDHRISTVPPVS
-180 RWRRKVGSPS
+180 RWRRKVDSPA

-196 SFIDNILRDFVMDL
+196 SFIDNVLRDFVMDL
-210 FYSDITPDREAP
+210 WYSDITPDREAP

-229 LHALGEVSGRVKEMN
+229 LHALGEVSGRAKEMN
-244 LVDFLTSD
+244 LVDLLTRD
-252 MADLIG
+252 MSDLIG
-258 KHVDIFRKNQLQI
+258 KHVDMFRKNQSEI

-307 EYKVLKEL
+307 EYKVLQEL
-315 VGGVMALVLRP
+315 VGGIMALVLRP

-341 VTCLVLQPV
+341 LTCLVLQPV

-362 IIYFLNNKDTDV
+362 IICFLNNKDTNI
-374 GGSVSKANAVVSV
+374 GGSVNKTSTVVAVT
-387 ANDHPSCKGGSQGR
+387 NDHSSYKGGSQGR
-401 QVEPIKL
+401 HMESQKL
-408 STESSG
+408 SAESSG
-414 LVPASTSGMTS
+414 SVLASSSGMTS
-425 LEGDKSKVSVDD
+425 LEGDKSKVLVDD
-437 HGKVVQPR
+437 HGKTVQPR

-454 AATERRSQV
+454 AATKRRSQV

-476 RNYHKK
+476 RNYQKN
-482 MVKVEHPSKGKGA
+482 MVKVERPSKGKGA
-495 GSVDNIRNAGAAGK
+495 GGVDSVRNAVVAGK

-514 FNERITSVDDKYM
+514 FNERVTSVDDKYM

-538 QSTFVTGSHPLVQ
+538 QSTFVKGSHPLVSQ
-551 NTDEVKSK
+551 NTDEVKS
-559 EQSQVND
+559 E
-566 NSKVKHSEAIKN
+566 HPEAVKN

-590 DMEKRHLSK
+590 DMEKRHLAK

-604 ISSESLSARKNHDD
+604 LSSESLNARTIQED
-618 KGSGPSSHGEALIYA
+618 KGSVPSSHGEVLMYA

-659 VTDADTK
+659 VTGADNK
-666 TWFVKRRY
+666 AWFVKRRY

-715 LDKYLQ
+715 LDRYLQ

-735 WDFLSASSKNYS
+735 WDFLSESSKNYS
-747 AGKSTSVMKT
+747 AGKSTSVIKT

-779 LKRAVSTSSPNA
+779 LKRAVGTSSPSA
-791 PYSQFADNRMSLSW
+791 PYSHLTDNRMSLSW
-805 NQEEMNNQN
+805 NQEETDNQN
-814 QHNRSMG
+814 PQNRNLG
-821 SAHSLSDG
+821 SSHSLSDG

-846 DNEFNN
+846 DNELSN
-852 GGYAS
+852 GGYIS
-857 SDNKPNEACSG
+857 SDIKHNEATGC
-868 SDTQVNQ
+868 DVQVNQ

-880 ARANSDSTNMASI
+880 ARANSDSTNMSSV
-893 KSLEDPTGIPPEWM
+893 KPFEDPSGIPPEWV
-907 PTNVSVPIL
+907 PTNVSVPLL
-916 NLVEK
+916 NLVDK

-926 RRGWIRRQVLWI
+926 RRGWIRKQVFWI

-954 ILRQINWLRKDD
+954 ILRQINWLRRDE

-971 IRWIQDTLWPNGI
+971 ICWIQDTLWPNGV
-984 FFTKLEALHG
+984 FFTKLDGYQG
-994 NAGASQFDKHP
+994 NAGSSQFDKHP
-1005 SGSVDEATGNRK
+1005 SGSADETIGRK
-1017 GSTGSFEL
+1017 SNTSSFEL
-1025 QLEASRNASEVKKL
+1025 QLEASRYASEVKKL

-1059 SARDIYYFLQSN
+1059 SARDIYYFLQST
-1071 VCVKQLTYAAVE
+1071 VCVKQLTYAMIE

-1088 LFPELQ
+1088 LFPELHK
-1094 QLIEDIHEKGRKE
+1094 LIEGIHEKGRKE
-1107 QASFTYQL
+1107 QASFIYQL